1 VLARTPPKTPPAP
14 AKGIKPGVAIA
25 IKADAGKP
33 INRLAK
39 LQQESKETEKAQGVD
54 APR

>member
-1 VLARTPPKTPPAP
+1 VLARTPTKTPPAP
-14 AKGIKPGVAIA
+14 AKGVKPGVSIA

-39 LQQESKETEKAQGVD
+39 LRQESKEKEKAQGVY